1 MKTSAMKTGLYF
13 GSFNPIH
20 MGHLVI
26 ANHMAT
32 HLDLEEVWLVVTP
45 QSPHKDPLDLIAP
58 RHRLQMARLAVAD
71 NPLLRVSDVE
81 FQLPAPNFTAHTMAH
96 LRAVAPER
104 VFSIIIGEDNYH
116 SLHRWKDFGALLE
129 QHRILV
135 ARRESE
141 FRTQA
146 WNASGGVAGEGQIP
160 EIANHPHVVF
170 CDTPMISVSS
180 TYLRQA
186 IRNHQDIRY
195 LLPDAVLNYIENNR
209 LYEAQEPESGV
220 VEGVHGGPQSSPDKG
235 FD

>member
-1 MKTSAMKTGLYF
+1 MKTGLYF

-58 RHRLQMARLAVAD
+58 EHRLQMARLSVAD
-71 NPLLRVSDVE
+71 NPLLRISDVE
-81 FQLPAPNFTAHTMAH
+81 FRLPAPHFTADTMAH
-96 LRAVAPER
+96 LRATAPDR
-104 VFSIIIGEDNYH
+104 LFSIIIGEDNYH
-116 SLHRWKDFGALLE
+116 SLHRWKDYRSLLD
-129 QHRILV
+129 QHRVLV
-135 ARRESE
+135 ARREWE
-141 FRTQA
+141 FR
-146 WNASGGVAGEGQIP
+146 QIP
-160 EIANHPHVVF
+160 EIANHPHIVF

-195 LLPDAVLNYIENNR
+195 LLPDSVLNYIENNR
-209 LYEAQEPESGV
+209 LYEVVDLESGV
-220 VEGVHGGPQSSPDKG
+220 VERVHGGPTARPDEG
-235 FD
+235 LD

>member
-1 MKTSAMKTGLYF
+1 MKTGLYF

-58 RHRLQMARLAVAD
+58 EHRLQMARLSVAD
-71 NPLLRVSDVE
+71 NPLLRISDVE
-81 FQLPAPNFTAHTMAH
+81 FRLPAPHFTADTMAH
-96 LRAVAPER
+96 LRATAPDR
-104 VFSIIIGEDNYH
+104 LFSIIIGEDNYH
-116 SLHRWKDFGALLE
+116 SLHRWKDYRSLLD
-129 QHRILV
+129 QHRVLV
-135 ARRESE
+135 ARREWE
-141 FRTQA
+141 FRSEA
-146 WNASGGVAGEGQIP
+146 WSHPSASPGEGQIP
-160 EIANHPHVVF
+160 EIANHPHIVF

-195 LLPDAVLNYIENNR
+195 LLPDSVLNYIENNR
-209 LYEAQEPESGV
+209 LYEVVDLESGV
-220 VEGVHGGPQSSPDKG
+220 VERVHGGPTARPDEG
-235 FD
+235 LD